1 MGYADDQSFYTGIL
15 HKSGCTSTY
24 IISSPYYGNIS
35 PDYLQYPWPETSET
49 NSPTPSAFVS
59 ARKAVVLRIAL
70 AIRHAPAHQLQVATR
85 FQGVAQ
91 VVVPRVAGDEDHFLT
106 EASPGHGQGPR
117 ESPGVCCYIDLHSPW
132 MLPQSPHRSFLGC
145 NPGSIPTGP
154 WPSDNTLHR
163 LIAFRI
169 HHLSSHL
176 MISQGTSLLR
186 DRILGAPREAN
197 TGGGVSWPLNSSH
210 DHRFLSKK
218 VSSGIVRKHERAK
231 CHGIVAFPIIFPELA
246 IYIT

>member
-1 MGYADDQSFYTGIL
+1 
-15 HKSGCTSTY
+15 
-24 IISSPYYGNIS
+24 
-35 PDYLQYPWPETSET
+35 
-49 NSPTPSAFVS
+49 
-59 ARKAVVLRIAL
+59 
-70 AIRHAPAHQLQVATR
+70 
-85 FQGVAQ
+85 
-91 VVVPRVAGDEDHFLT
+91 VPRVAGDEDHFLT

-197 TGGGVSWPLNSSH
+197 TGGGVS
-210 DHRFLSKK
+210 
-218 VSSGIVRKHERAK
+218 
-231 CHGIVAFPIIFPELA
+231 
-246 IYIT
+246 